1 MKPAT
6 LPALA
11 LALVAATAAQAEES
25 CNQPVGN
32 WKSREA
38 VHAMASERGWTLK
51 RIKNLFLNE
60 QQKAGRHFHLF
71 MDQPTLEAFEDF
83 LRQSKSDVI
92 KSLTE
97 IADLNTTSKNRP
109 PRLSSLPFPGGL
121 VECPASS
128 RSPFLLKAAF
138 RLHRAFLK
146 DQALPSLSTLGAPS
160 DVSIQNSLLLL
171 ERAQALAEMDL
182 REDN

>member
-51 RIKNLFLNE
+51 RIKIDDGCYE
-60 QQKAGRHFHLF
+60 VYGTDQDGRRFEAKI
-71 MDQPTLEAFEDF
+71 DPVTL
-83 LRQSKSDVI
+83 DVI
-92 KSLTE
+92 E
-97 IADLNTTSKNRP
+97 
-109 PRLSSLPFPGGL
+109 
-121 VECPASS
+121 VED
-128 RSPFLLKAAF
+128 
-138 RLHRAFLK
+138 HRHHK
-146 DQALPSLSTLGAPS
+146 
-160 DVSIQNSLLLL
+160 
-171 ERAQALAEMDL
+171 
-182 REDN
+182 

>member
-51 RIKNLFLNE
+51 RIKIDDGCYE
-60 QQKAGRHFHLF
+60 VYGTDQEGRRFEAKI
-71 MDQPTLEAFEDF
+71 DPVTL
-83 LRQSKSDVI
+83 DVI
-92 KSLTE
+92 E
-97 IADLNTTSKNRP
+97 
-109 PRLSSLPFPGGL
+109 
-121 VECPASS
+121 VEHHHP
-128 RSPFLLKAAF
+128 
-138 RLHRAFLK
+138 H
-146 DQALPSLSTLGAPS
+146 T
-160 DVSIQNSLLLL
+160 
-171 ERAQALAEMDL
+171 
-182 REDN
+182 

>member
-51 RIKNLFLNE
+51 RIKIDDGCYE
-60 QQKAGRHFHLF
+60 IYGTDQEGRRFEAKI
-71 MDQPTLEAFEDF
+71 DPVTL
-83 LRQSKSDVI
+83 DVI
-92 KSLTE
+92 E
-97 IADLNTTSKNRP
+97 
-109 PRLSSLPFPGGL
+109 
-121 VECPASS
+121 VENHHHH
-128 RSPFLLKAAF
+128 K
-138 RLHRAFLK
+138 
-146 DQALPSLSTLGAPS
+146 
-160 DVSIQNSLLLL
+160 
-171 ERAQALAEMDL
+171 
-182 REDN
+182 

>member
-51 RIKNLFLNE
+51 RIKIDDGCYEIYGTDKEGNE
-60 QQKAGRHFHLF
+60 
-71 MDQPTLEAFEDF
+71 
-83 LRQSKSDVI
+83 V
-92 KSLTE
+92 E
-97 IADLNTTSKNRP
+97 IYFNPVD
-109 PRLSSLPFPGGL
+109 G
-121 VECPASS
+121 
-128 RSPFLLKAAF
+128 
-138 RLHRAFLK
+138 
-146 DQALPSLSTLGAPS
+146 
-160 DVSIQNSLLLL
+160 SI
-171 ERAQALAEMDL
+171 AKKK
-182 REDN
+182 

>member
-51 RIKNLFLNE
+51 RIKIDDGCYE
-60 QQKAGRHFHLF
+60 VYGTDQEGRRFEAKI
-71 MDQPTLEAFEDF
+71 DPVTL
-83 LRQSKSDVI
+83 DVI
-92 KSLTE
+92 E
-97 IADLNTTSKNRP
+97 
-109 PRLSSLPFPGGL
+109 
-121 VECPASS
+121 VENHHHH
-128 RSPFLLKAAF
+128 K
-138 RLHRAFLK
+138 
-146 DQALPSLSTLGAPS
+146 
-160 DVSIQNSLLLL
+160 
-171 ERAQALAEMDL
+171 
-182 REDN
+182 

>member
-51 RIKNLFLNE
+51 RIKIDDGCYE
-60 QQKAGRHFHLF
+60 IYGTDQEGRRFEAKI
-71 MDQPTLEAFEDF
+71 DPVTL
-83 LRQSKSDVI
+83 DV
-92 KSLTE
+92 LE
-97 IADLNTTSKNRP
+97 
-109 PRLSSLPFPGGL
+109 
-121 VECPASS
+121 VENHHHH
-128 RSPFLLKAAF
+128 K
-138 RLHRAFLK
+138 
-146 DQALPSLSTLGAPS
+146 
-160 DVSIQNSLLLL
+160 
-171 ERAQALAEMDL
+171 
-182 REDN
+182 